1 MNTTYNTTTVQES
14 RNRYNTLLTQ
24 ALKHIN
30 RNKTDKT
37 AQEPEEV
44 TATAPTKTTKTR
56 RTKTAS
62 PKPLGRDIYH
72 IFTEK
77 LSKWALLFDKSV
89 YHDPEGFALLSDN
102 VVLIESKLDYKEEN
116 SGKLI
121 QEDGTESKKDMQ
133 LFSKYKD
140 ICRPAGGKY
149 AVTPKEIEERIK
161 GEEFARKKRVICSI
175 LESDDVTDEEVKIH
189 LKNNKDVRNYVNEQ
203 TKCQFLKLL
212 FLAGESI
219 YLYTKHLKR
228 ALKVAKI
235 LSTNSIS
242 DANNILQLTGEAGR
256 IIVAGCITRPEDE
269 NSMNPLIIDL
279 TDATP
284 APEDTAIEEATPAT
298 APQPTEE
305 DTTTAPEEVA
315 TETPVNESEEVTTEE
330 VATTAP
336 EVVTTAEDDATLLRN
351 LIDQY
356 GNVGADYLD
365 TLDYSKATEQEPRTV
380 ILRRAKVTEREYKID
395 IPDRVGN
402 PEVYGLSRCHNRNGK
417 RAMFT
422 VYKDGQAI
430 ELRWYG
436 KNNNT
441 YNTEVRFDGG
451 TLEYNVTD
459 GLVTRA
465 ELVRDYVSVYS
476 VAFDDTNRP
485 ATPRDLPA
493 PAPTKTT
500 SKETTKE
507 EAKEEPATT
516 KQEHPT
522 SKTATAPTP
531 EATPVPEEVTTVTT
545 NKQDDTAPY
554 WLLLDNELKAQQE
567 EQEQETTPA
576 PEATKQEEPIHAPQ
590 MLKKM
595 IEEHKKRIKDGTATE
610 SIYNADALQT
620 EVLTPKRAKELLG
633 GCFSNYK
640 TYILVDGTHIVETD
654 RPTLK
659 NTLYID
665 DESPEYKE
673 YQRGNISAVELY
685 RDDMISMYGSKGK
698 IKAVEDNP
706 ATLTVDSARY
716 KVLSFNLYRRADYVY
731 RRANPDEVEIYKAA
745 MRASHEAFTKRL
757 DSYIRRYG
765 KKIYV
770 HSYWANR

>member
-284 APEDTAIEEATPAT
+284 APEDTAIEE
-298 APQPTEE
+298 
-305 DTTTAPEEVA
+305 
-315 TETPVNESEEVTTEE
+315 
-330 VATTAP
+330 
-336 EVVTTAEDDATLLRN
+336 
-351 LIDQY
+351 
-356 GNVGADYLD
+356 
-365 TLDYSKATEQEPRTV
+365 
-380 ILRRAKVTEREYKID
+380 
-395 IPDRVGN
+395 
-402 PEVYGLSRCHNRNGK
+402 
-417 RAMFT
+417 
-422 VYKDGQAI
+422 
-430 ELRWYG
+430 
-436 KNNNT
+436 
-441 YNTEVRFDGG
+441 
-451 TLEYNVTD
+451 
-459 GLVTRA
+459 
-465 ELVRDYVSVYS
+465 
-476 VAFDDTNRP
+476 
-485 ATPRDLPA
+485 
-493 PAPTKTT
+493 
-500 SKETTKE
+500 
-507 EAKEEPATT
+507 
-516 KQEHPT
+516 
-522 SKTATAPTP
+522 
-531 EATPVPEEVTTVTT
+531 
-545 NKQDDTAPY
+545 
-554 WLLLDNELKAQQE
+554 
-567 EQEQETTPA
+567 TTPA